1 MMVAFFCVSRH
12 IFPTDHVCTCTCMV
26 PQPCMSMLLCKSS
39 RQQFGTQLFSRNLP
53 MYPYRHISYI
63 DRSRQVADTCLY
75 TIRNLW
81 LFCCHGA
88 SVQNF
93 SFESVGLPRGLRVSP
108 ALSCVCCNELA
119 TWLLCRV
126 LNLNP
131 ELAAMNL
138 EVHIGCCGRLQVEQS
153 P

>member
-1 MMVAFFCVSRH
+1 MR
-12 IFPTDHVCTCTCMV
+12 MV
-26 PQPCMSMLLCKSS
+26 PQPCMSMLLCKK
-39 RQQFGTQLFSRNLP
+39 FIAAIRNSTFLKKP
-53 MYPYRHISYI
+53 TNVPIQVYI
-63 DRSRQVADTCLY
+63 DLSRQVAETCLY

-81 LFCCHGA
+81 LSCCHGA

-126 LNLNP
+126 LNLNS

-138 EVHIGCCGRLQVEQS
+138 EVHIGCCGRLQVEES